1 MYIDKSQHNDGFRY
15 ISRTFELTSA
25 SHTGFADDV
34 VMTRA
39 DRLVTGVT
47 PEPCFLIRP
56 GCGCGKG
63 VGVGVVRDRV

>member
-15 ISRTFELTSA
+15 ISRTLELTSA
-25 SHTGFADDV
+25 SHTGFADGV

-47 PEPCFLIRP
+47 PEPCFLI
-56 GCGCGKG
+56 
-63 VGVGVVRDRV
+63 